1 MSKFDEFME
10 TVGNAANK
18 AVNETVKFTDVTAT
32 KVKIKAEEAKLCEKY
47 EKLGRAAYGYLES
60 QNGLSEKIDGA
71 IKEIKTC
78 LEKISALEKELSDKK
93 EKYNKSKPSAG
104 KESGGK
110 ESKEARESCCC
121 GSADD
126 ESDVCCASDSSDT
139 KDGGA
144 ESAVTEKDEPAVT
157 CDTDTEEND

>member
-60 QNGLSEKIDGA
+60 QSGISEKIDGA
-71 IKEIKTC
+71 MKEIKTC

-93 EKYNKSKPSAG
+93 EKYNKSKTYAG
-104 KESGGK
+104 KESGEEEK
-110 ESKEARESCCC
+110 ESCCC
-121 GSADD
+121 GS
-126 ESDVCCASDSSDT
+126 SDGGSDACCVSDSSDA

-144 ESAVTEKDEPAVT
+144 ESAETEKDEQAGT
-157 CDTDTEEND
+157 SDTDTEEND